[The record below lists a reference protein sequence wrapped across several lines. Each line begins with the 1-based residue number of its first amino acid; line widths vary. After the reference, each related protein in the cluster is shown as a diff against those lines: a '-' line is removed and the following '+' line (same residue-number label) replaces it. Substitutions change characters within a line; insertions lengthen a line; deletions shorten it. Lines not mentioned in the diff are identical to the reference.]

1 MPSPLRMSTSAQNGQ
16 NALRSVRSHRS
27 QIDDADRAVLM
38 DTLVSDGIRSRESVW
53 DPGTAGYSCKG
64 VAAWA
69 WPFLGV
75 PVAFT

>member
-1 MPSPLRMSTSAQNGQ
+1 MSTSAQNGQ

-53 DPGTAGYSCKG
+53 DPGTAGYSCTLKGKG

-69 WPFLGV
+69 CHV
-75 PVAFT
+75 YQ

>member
-1 MPSPLRMSTSAQNGQ
+1 MSTSAQNGQ

-53 DPGTAGYSCKG
+53 DPGTAGSCRHG
-64 VAAWA
+64 RVT
-69 WPFLGV
+69 FLEYKEKLKSKSHIIYYI
-75 PVAFT
+75 

>member
-64 VAAWA
+64 AVSSLSV
-69 WPFLGV
+69 FFFFG
-75 PVAFT
+75 TCIC